1 MRSRLLRCALA
12 VLAAL
17 VLAACAPA
25 VSAPAPAT
33 QGEPTDSSTGTAT
46 TAPSGAAS
54 MEGMDHAGM
63 AETDHP
69 FDAQFIDS
77 MIEHHQG
84 AIDMAT
90 PALEQ
95 AEHDELRAMAEEI
108 IAAQEGEIARMQEW
122 RAAWYPD
129 IAATTGMGMAMGD
142 MELGGDDS
150 VPFDRRF
157 MEAMISHHR
166 GAIMMA
172 QAALE
177 NAEHV
182 EIRELAEAIIA
193 AQEAEIAQIHEW
205 INAWYPAAGQAA
217 PATAGFTGSI
227 WVANEKGNSLS
238 VIDAATNAVVT
249 TLTGIEG
256 PHNVQVAPDGRTVWA
271 VSGHDNL
278 AVAVD
283 AQGYSLLG
291 VVPVGASPAHVIVSP
306 DGATAW
312 VSSSGDNT
320 VSVIDTAAYTVVQ
333 TISVGEFPHGLRP
346 SSDGALVAVADM
358 RSNAVSLIDAAT
370 YEVESIEVGN
380 APVQVAFAPDDAALY
395 VTLNGDDA
403 VAKVDL
409 ESRTV
414 VGTAAVGD
422 GPVQVYV
429 TPDSRFVLVANQGT
443 EETPSTTLSIVD
455 AESMAA
461 VAEIE
466 TGQGAHGVA
475 VEPGGRYAY
484 VSNLYGNTLAVVDLE
499 TRAVVATVP
508 TGAAPNGVSV
518 SPLAPAAGGAEVLLP
533 VAEHAG
539 AIEGE
544 GEPEGHDE
552 HH

>member
-1 MRSRLLRCALA
+1 M
-12 VLAAL
+12 
-17 VLAACAPA
+17 
-25 VSAPAPAT
+25 
-33 QGEPTDSSTGTAT
+33 TGTM
-46 TAPSGAAS
+46 PG
-54 MEGMDHAGM
+54 MEGMDHGAM
-63 AETDHP
+63 ANPDQP

-108 IAAQEGEIARMQEW
+108 IAAQEGEIVRMQEW

-217 PATAGFTGSI
+217 PATAGLTGSI

-283 AQGYSLLG
+283 AQDYGLLG
-291 VVPVGASPAHVIVSP
+291 VVPVGASPAHVVVSP

-312 VSSSGDNT
+312 VSNSGDNT

-333 TISVGEFPHGLRP
+333 TISVGEFPHGLR
-346 SSDGALVAVADM
+346 SSPDGAIVAVADM

-370 YEVESIEVGN
+370 YEVQSIEVGN
-380 APVQVAFAPDDAALY
+380 GPVQVAFAPDGAALY

-403 VAKVDL
+403 VAKLDL
-409 ESRTV
+409 ASRTV

-455 AESMAA
+455 AESMEA

-475 VEPGGRYAY
+475 VEPSGRYAY

-499 TRAVVATVP
+499 TRVVVATVA

-539 AIEGE
+539 ADEGE
-544 GEPEGHDE
+544 GEPEVHDE